1 MRRMLRKAMRRALF
15 GMAVI
20 LIALPT
26 LAHACAVCA
35 GGPEDDGYFW
45 GVLFLMS
52 MPFAVGGIVGGWLL
66 YSYRQGLAS
75 LATGAATR
83 TADRDMPRPSSTM
96 QVSDGRDEVS
106 QANRA

>member
-1 MRRMLRKAMRRALF
+1 MRQMPCKDMLPALF

-52 MPFAVGGIVGGWLL
+52 MPFAVGGLIGGWLL
-66 YSYRQGLAS
+66 YSYRRGQAGLA
-75 LATGAATR
+75 TAASTP
-83 TADRDMPRPSSTM
+83 TVDRDMPRSSSTM
-96 QVSDGRDEVS
+96 WASAGRDEAS
-106 QANRA
+106 QADRA